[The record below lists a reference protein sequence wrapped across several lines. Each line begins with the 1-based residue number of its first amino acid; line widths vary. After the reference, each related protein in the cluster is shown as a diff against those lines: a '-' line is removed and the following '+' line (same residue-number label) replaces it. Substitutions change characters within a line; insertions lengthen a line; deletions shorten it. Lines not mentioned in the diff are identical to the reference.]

1 MGIAPGQLV
10 PLLVEKPAAGGRM
23 IARVGGQVVL
33 VSGAIPG
40 ERLTARVER
49 IGKGVVYAQ
58 ALSIEEASVDRREP
72 FADPLCG
79 GCLYAHIAYPRQ
91 LEIKAQIIAD
101 AFARIGRVV
110 LPAPVPVAGSRDD
123 GYRMRARLHVR
134 AHRVGFF
141 REGTHEVCDARATRQ
156 LLPATVDA
164 LDRVAAA
171 LQSLGV
177 DQVRELE
184 VAENIDASGRVV
196 HLDAAAPVDLPRL
209 ASMGQIDGLSGLT
222 INRFSGAEQDFGPA
236 EIAGDLHDR
245 QSGVVHDFGSAH
257 VIAGEPYV
265 SDRLTVRSHEVV
277 LRRHVLTF
285 SQGHR
290 YLINDLVAHVI
301 GLLDEGSTVV
311 DLYAGAGLFAVSA
324 ALARGARVT
333 AVEGDRLGALDLEAN
348 AESANSGVV
357 AVHQPVESFTRTA
370 QPPPDAL
377 ILDPPRTGVSREALG
392 GIAGLGARTI
402 IYVSCDVA
410 TLARDLRRLI
420 DAGYLIRRVDGF
432 DLFPNTPHVETV
444 VEMSKA

>member
-23 IARVGGQVVL
+23 IARVDGQVVL

-58 ALSIEEASVDRREP
+58 ALSIEEASADRREP

-134 AHRVGFF
+134 ARRVGFF

-156 LLPATVDA
+156 LLPATVDV

-184 VAENIDASGRVV
+184 VSENIDASGRVV
-196 HLDAAAPVDLPRL
+196 HLDAAAPMDLSRL
-209 ASMGQIDGLSGLT
+209 ASMGQIAGLSGLT
-222 INRFSGAEQDFGPA
+222 INRFSGGVQDFSPADAIAGDPHERRSGVVQDFG
-236 EIAGDLHDR
+236 L
-245 QSGVVHDFGSAH
+245 AH

-265 SDRLTVRSHEVV
+265 SDRLTVLTHE
-277 LRRHVLTF
+277 
-285 SQGHR
+285 
-290 YLINDLVAHVI
+290 
-301 GLLDEGSTVV
+301 
-311 DLYAGAGLFAVSA
+311 VSA
-324 ALARGARVT
+324 ATPRA
-333 AVEGDRLGALDLEAN
+333 D
-348 AESANSGVV
+348 
-357 AVHQPVESFTRTA
+357 
-370 QPPPDAL
+370 
-377 ILDPPRTGVSREALG
+377 ILSREPVPDKRPG
-392 GIAGLGARTI
+392 RARHWT
-402 IYVSCDVA
+402 
-410 TLARDLRRLI
+410 AR
-420 DAGYLIRRVDGF
+420 
-432 DLFPNTPHVETV
+432 
-444 VEMSKA
+444 

>member
-1 MGIAPGQLV
+1 MSIAPGQLV

-23 IARVGGQVVL
+23 IARIDRQVVL

-58 ALSIEEASVDRREP
+58 ALSIEEASADRREP

-101 AFARIGRVV
+101 AFARIGRAV

-134 AHRVGFF
+134 ARRVGFF

-156 LLPATVDA
+156 LLPATVDV

-196 HLDAAAPVDLPRL
+196 HLDAAAPVDLSRL
-209 ASMGQIDGLSGLT
+209 ASIGQIAGVSGLT
-222 INRFSGAEQDFGPA
+222 TNRFSGGMQGSSPA
-236 EIAGDLHDR
+236 DAIAGDPHDR
-245 QSGVVHDFGSAH
+245 QSGVVQDFGLAH

-265 SDRLTVRSHEVV
+265 SDRVTVRTHEVT

-285 SQGHR
+285 FQGNR

-301 GLLDEGSTVV
+301 GLLEEDSAVV

-348 AESANSGVV
+348 AVSANSGVV
-357 AVHQPVESFTRTA
+357 AVHQSVENFTRTA
-370 QPPPDAL
+370 QPRPDTL
-377 ILDPPRTGVSREALG
+377 ILDPPRTGLSREALD

-410 TLARDLRRLI
+410 TLARCSRRLI
-420 DAGYLIRRVDGF
+420 DAG
-432 DLFPNTPHVETV
+432 
-444 VEMSKA
+444 